1 MLGLRPFA
9 QPPLVGGRQVELA
22 GQVVAGCGLNH
33 QLCVLEVDSRNRGGD
48 AGQVDPQERHRLSR
62 SRPDRFHHAGQHGA
76 QRGLDVA
83 VVLDEAKLDVE
94 GHVFGEVA
102 CRVMRFGSGRRISN
116 GGATSGRAT
125 TSSTGSCS
133 STRPAPAWT

>member
-1 MLGLRPFA
+1 M
-9 QPPLVGGRQVELA
+9 VGRQVELA

-33 QLCVLEVDSRNRGGD
+33 QLRVLEVDSRNRGRD

-102 CRVMRFGSGRRISN
+102 CRVMRFGPAAASRMVAPPRGGPPPPALDRAALRRPE
-116 GGATSGRAT
+116 
-125 TSSTGSCS
+125 
-133 STRPAPAWT
+133 PACT